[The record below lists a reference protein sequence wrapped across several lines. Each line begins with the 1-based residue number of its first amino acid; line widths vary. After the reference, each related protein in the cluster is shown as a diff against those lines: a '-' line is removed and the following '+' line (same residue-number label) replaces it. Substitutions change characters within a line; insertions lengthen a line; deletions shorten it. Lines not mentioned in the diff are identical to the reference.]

1 MTYHGLTLNFD
12 SEVDLFDCLS
22 SIMSQV
28 DELDVPQGLE
38 AVENVETLDTTNSEE
53 VRAYVDSV
61 RDITTAGGESLWALV
76 NRLPQINGIGGAT
89 HMKTKI
95 IKYLNLKKLLPPQY
109 DRKFRH
115 YLLFSL
121 RCLMLLSITGQ
132 PYSKFSKAS
141 DRKALEEAFI
151 TACSVQQHLTAFQ
164 SALCDPF
171 VKDVVLN
178 QGPSSSVVNRVAMM
192 AHLLVHEKALP
203 LWEQLHQT
211 PAQADRP
218 AMLDQTDG
226 VAGNRQD
233 IAERLLSL
241 VEVIK
246 EDLDLSRLQPDHCG
260 AEAADAMKD
269 IHAAQAVFKNALE
282 ILELYTTY
290 CNQHDALLTR
300 LDASGNFEIALER
313 RMKCFA
319 SYIGPP
325 GKSKNMGLYYCFL
338 LWEGQPTR
346 LTSHRL
352 GAGTGRSSSSSSSLL
367 PDSQGSGSQESNS
380 TLPTLSKGD
389 KRKVH

>member
-1 MTYHGLTLNFD
+1 MAACEDQPH
-12 SEVDLFDCLS
+12 
-22 SIMSQV
+22 
-28 DELDVPQGLE
+28 
-38 AVENVETLDTTNSEE
+38 
-53 VRAYVDSV
+53 
-61 RDITTAGGESLWALV
+61 LV
-76 NRLPQINGIGGAT
+76 AIQA
-89 HMKTKI
+89 
-95 IKYLNLKKLLPPQY
+95 
-109 DRKFRH
+109 
-115 YLLFSL
+115 
-121 RCLMLLSITGQ
+121 
-132 PYSKFSKAS
+132 
-141 DRKALEEAFI
+141 
-151 TACSVQQHLTAFQ
+151 
-164 SALCDPF
+164 ALCDPF
-171 VKDVVLN
+171 LKDLAVS
-178 QGPSSSVVNRVAMM
+178 QAPTAGSVVNRVAMM

-218 AMLDQTDG
+218 AILDQTDG
-226 VAGNRQD
+226 VAGNRLD

-269 IHAAQAVFKNALE
+269 IHAAQAVFKNASE

-338 LWEGQPTR
+338 LWEGKPTR

-352 GAGTGRSSSSSSSLL
+352 GSGIGRSSSSSSSLQ
-367 PDSQGSGSQESNS
+367 PDSQGSGSQESTS
-380 TLPTLSKGD
+380 TLPPLSKADSLFAPYPLSAYWSSISSRFWVPPLQSRCHESRDSVRQRQSRRSRVAQTLVFSKNG
-389 KRKVH
+389 RG